1 MSTYTSFAV
10 VGAGDMGSRIL
21 TALIAKGV
29 KAFALT
35 RAIPSPRKTFPV
47 GAAVEEVDYTSVENI
62 SAALQKHQVEVVIS
76 TLTWSGFDAQTRVGD
91 AAKTAGVKLFVP
103 SEFGMPSKG
112 AAEGLLGLKQA
123 FVDHLESI
131 RLPYT
136 RFFVG
141 MWASQATWLT
151 DFVTNGKV
159 NHVARGDSVI
169 SFTAEDDIAGFVAHV
184 LSSLPAATLENKDL
198 RIQGDRVTLDDLS
211 PCCLRQSRLFDA
223 GLGSTGWDGEAGK
236 ELDGDQRAG
245 ASNELWAGHQ
255 WKSVKEALGI

>member
-29 KAFALT
+29 KAVALT

-91 AAKTAGVKLFVP
+91 AAKAAGVKLFVP

-141 MWASQATWLT
+141 LWASQATWLT

-169 SFTAEDDIAGFVAHV
+169 SFTAEDDIAGIFVAHV
-184 LSSLPAATLENKDL
+184 LTSLPAAALENKDL
-198 RIQGDRVTLDDLS
+198 RIQGDRITLDDLAA
-211 PCCLRQSRLFDA
+211 LLKTELFDA
-223 GLGSTGWDGEAGK
+223 GLGSTGWDVEAGK